1 MARSS
6 QRLIEPLPGEPAAT
20 AMLGDERALLIADY
34 HAGIEAGLRYERG
47 VELPNNADERRQR
60 VLALLADTD
69 ADRLVVLGDLGHRI
83 GGADGVEREEL
94 DALYEAVVVDRGVA
108 ITIAPGNHDGEI
120 EGLFGDREGVTLL
133 PASGGVLG
141 EPPATLGVVH
151 GHTWP
156 DPALLS
162 ATTICIGHEHPQ
174 VKLED
179 SVGGYR
185 VKQAWLR
192 GRVDP
197 AAMGDADTA
206 APPDDA
212 GDPPELVV
220 CPAFNDRSGGT
231 WVNVEEQGFLAP
243 FLPAAMPDAECYLLD
258 GTRLGTYRSV

>member
-1 MARSS
+1 MARPPS
-6 QRLIEPLPGEPAAT
+6 RLVGPIPGEPAAT
-20 AMLGDERALLIADY
+20 ASLGDERALLIADY
-34 HAGIEAGLRYERG
+34 HAGIEDGLRYERG
-47 VELPNNADERRQR
+47 VELPNNAAERRQR

-69 ADRLVVLGDLGHRI
+69 ASRLIVLGDLGHRI
-83 GGADGVEREEL
+83 GGAEGVEREEL
-94 DALYEAVVVDRGVA
+94 DALYEAVVVDRDVA

-120 EGLFGDREGVTLL
+120 EALFGDREGVTIL

-162 ATTICIGHEHPQ
+162 ATTICMGHEHPQ
-174 VKLED
+174 VKLAD

-185 VKQAWLR
+185 VEQAWLR

-197 AAMGDADTA
+197 AALVDRNDSD
-206 APPDDA
+206 PPDHA
-212 GDPPELVV
+212 GDSPELVV
-220 CPAFNDRSGGT
+220 FPAFNERSGGT

-243 FLPAAMPDAECYLLD
+243 FLPAAIPDAESYLLD
-258 GTRLGTYRSV
+258 GTRLGAYRSV